1 MKNLVLAGVCLAAI
15 ALGQSGVVKAENQ
28 AIPGAAV
35 KATQGDKA
43 LLTLTDDQGAFQIDG
58 MTPGAWIVTVEMFGF
73 TTARKEVTIG
83 AIPSKFDFVLTLRD
97 RSQLGRGPGG
107 RGGQTGGDAEAPSVD
122 TAAAPDTAPGTAM
135 AASDGANESLMVNGS
150 LSQGLQTNAN
160 DMRPDEGMGGLG
172 GPGGFGRGGPGGGQ
186 GGPGGPPGMAAMG
199 GGGPGGPGG
208 GFGGGPGGGGPGGGG
223 FRNMDPAQMQ
233 QMMMDNYRQ
242 QLNFTNDTEWSAVQP
257 LVQKVSDARMAGGM
271 GGGMRGMFGRNRG
284 GGGGGGG
291 GGGFGGGNNP
301 FNQPNPDRDA
311 LQQALDDNA
320 PAAQVKALLQKYQAG
335 QKTKQAALVAAQ
347 ADLRKVLTV
356 QQEAQ
361 ATLSGLLD

>member
-1 MKNLVLAGVCLAAI
+1 MDSISVLSRDKENQQTNTRGNSMKLKNLLTIC
-15 ALGQSGVVKAENQ
+15 
-28 AIPGAAV
+28 GAA
-35 KATQGDKA
+35 A
-43 LLTLTDDQGAFQIDG
+43 LMLSA
-58 MTPGAWIVTVEMFGF
+58 
-73 TTARKEVTIG
+73 
-83 AIPSKFDFVLTLRD
+83 
-97 RSQLGRGPGG
+97 
-107 RGGQTGGDAEAPSVD
+107 
-122 TAAAPDTAPGTAM
+122 
-135 AASDGANESLMVNGS
+135 GS
-150 LSQGLQTNAN
+150 IYAQ
-160 DMRPDEGMGGLG
+160 P
-172 GPGGFGRGGPGGGQ
+172 
-186 GGPGGPPGMAAMG
+186 G
-199 GGGPGGPGG
+199 GGGPGG
-208 GFGGGPGGGGPGGGG
+208 GFGGGPGGGG

-257 LVQKVSDARMAGGM
+257 LVQKVSDARMAVGM

-284 GGGGGGG
+284 GGGGGV
-291 GGGFGGGNNP
+291 GGGFGGGGGGNNP